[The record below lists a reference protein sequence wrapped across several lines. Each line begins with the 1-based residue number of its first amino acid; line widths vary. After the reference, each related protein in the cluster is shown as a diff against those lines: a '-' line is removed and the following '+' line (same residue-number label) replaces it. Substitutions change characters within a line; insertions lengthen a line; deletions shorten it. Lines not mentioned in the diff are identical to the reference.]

1 MSILGAVSSAGREGR
16 HQIMRSV
23 ITGSGI
29 GIPKNVVPNA
39 LLARVMDTS
48 DEWIRTR
55 SGIEQRYYAEPGQ
68 GSSDLGMM
76 AADGALRAAG
86 REKSD
91 IDAIIFATMTPDYL
105 FPGNGPVVQAKMGF
119 PEIPTFDIRQQC
131 SGFLY
136 GLDLADSLIQS
147 RKFRRILLIGA
158 ELHTAFMPWHDGWDV
173 TIGRSDREVTPEERE
188 RNTSI
193 RDRTVLFGDGAGAV
207 VMEAMEEEGRGL
219 LASKLYSDGSN
230 IEALY
235 VPGVGFKRRPF
246 VTHEQIDR
254 TEQIPI
260 MEGRA
265 VFKEAVSRMPAAVR
279 AVCQEVGVSV
289 SDLDVLIVH
298 QANLR
303 IVEGVAKQLGLPPEK
318 VPHNIER
325 YGNTTAGTLPILYH
339 ECVADGRI
347 QPGMLVCFTALGS
360 GLHWGAALYRA

>member
-1 MSILGAVSSAGREGR
+1 
-16 HQIMRSV
+16 MRTL

-29 GIPKNVVPNA
+29 GVPKNVVTNDM
-39 LLARVMDTS
+39 LARIMDTT

-55 SGIEQRYYAEPGQ
+55 SGIQERRYADPGQ
-68 GSSDLGMM
+68 SSSDLGMM
-76 AADGALRAAG
+76 AAEAALAAAG
-86 REKSD
+86 RDKGE
-91 IDAIIFATMTPDYL
+91 IDAIIFATMTPDHF
-105 FPGNGPVVQAKMGF
+105 FPGNGPVVQSKMGF
-119 PEIPTFDIRQQC
+119 GEIPTFDIRQQC

-158 ELHTAFMPWHDGWDV
+158 EVHTPFMPWEDGWET
-173 TIGRSDREVTPEERE
+173 TIGLSDREVTQAERE
-188 RNTSI
+188 RNNAI

-207 VMEAMEEEGRGL
+207 VVEASDDESRGL
-219 LASKLYSDGSN
+219 LASKLFTDGSN

-235 VPGVGFKRRPF
+235 VPGVGFKHRPF
-246 VTHEQIDR
+246 ITHEQLEK
-254 TEQIPI
+254 TEQIPV

-279 AVCQEVGVSV
+279 VVCESAGSAV
-289 SDLDVLIVH
+289 SDIDVLIVH

-303 IVEGVAKQLGLPPEK
+303 IIEGVAKQLGLPPEK

-347 QPGMLVCFTALGS
+347 RPGSLVCFTALGS

>member
-1 MSILGAVSSAGREGR
+1 
-16 HQIMRSV
+16 MRSV

-39 LLARVMDTS
+39 ILSRVMDTS

-55 SGIEQRYYAEPGQ
+55 SGIEQRYYADPGQ

-76 AADGALRAAG
+76 AAQGALASSG
-86 REKSD
+86 RETSE
-91 IDAIIFATMTPDYL
+91 IDAIIFATMTPDHF
-105 FPGNGPVVQAKMGF
+105 FPGNGPVVQSKMGF
-119 PEIPTFDIRQQC
+119 REIPTFDIRQQC

-147 RKFRRILLIGA
+147 RKFRRILLIGG
-158 ELHTAFMPWHDGWDV
+158 EVHTPFMPWEDGWDI
-173 TIGRSDREVTPEERE
+173 TIGLSDREVTPEERA
-188 RNTSI
+188 RNTGI

-207 VMEAMEEEGRGL
+207 VVEAIEENGRGL
-219 LASKLYSDGSN
+219 LASKLYTDGSN

-235 VPGVGFKRRPF
+235 VPGVGFKHRPF
-246 VTHEQIDR
+246 VTHEQLEHAD
-254 TEQIPI
+254 QIPV

-279 AVCQEVGVSV
+279 AVCQEAGVGVN
-289 SDLDVLIVH
+289 DLDVVIVH

-303 IVEGVAKQLGLPPEK
+303 IIEGVAKQLGLPPEK